1 MTSRASD
8 RTGGIVSDFQRDGVV
23 SVPDLLDEDTAA
35 RLLEWADEV
44 VQETDGAMQHREQT
58 ASGPVLARTEDF
70 VDRHEGLRN
79 LLTAGV
85 VAETLAALFGE
96 PAILFKEKI
105 NHKLPGGAGYAPH
118 QDAPAYPYGS
128 RHVTMLLAIDDAGP
142 ENGCLEFVRGRH
154 REGLLPTDGSGCLA
168 ASIADELAWEAFPV
182 ARGGAVFFDSFAPHR
197 SGPNR
202 SDRPRRALYVTY
214 NTASEGDL
222 RSRYYEHKRRHLAEG
237 RVSLIGHF
245 QGRSIS

>member
-1 MTSRASD
+1 MTFGASN
-8 RTGGIVSDFQRDGVV
+8 RTDGIVSDFDRDGVV
-23 SVPDLLDEDTAA
+23 SVPDLLDEGTAA

-44 VQETDGAMQHREQT
+44 VRETDGGMQHCEQT

-70 VDRHEGLRN
+70 VDRHDGLRD
-79 LLTAGV
+79 LLTSGV

-118 QDAPAYPYGS
+118 QDAPAYPYGL

-142 ENGCLEFVRGRH
+142 ENGCLEFARGRH
-154 REGLLPTDGSGCLA
+154 REGLLPADDAECLA
-168 ASIADELAWEAFPV
+168 SSIADELAWEAFPA
-182 ARGGAVFFDSFAPHR
+182 ARGGAVFFDSFTPHR
-197 SGPNR
+197 SGPNH

-214 NTASEGDL
+214 NAASEGDL
-222 RSRYYEHKRRHLAEG
+222 RARYYAHKRRHLAEG

-245 QGRSIS
+245 QGRAIR